1 MDMLSRIVNDDSEDL
16 CLGGEL
22 LNIQPPQVPDLAF
35 RGESQQSDSGAS
47 LSGHSGNNIGQRRTE
62 PLSKE
67 RPHSDHL
74 SDSGK
79 AKASKERGKCNVGSK
94 SRSRSPLGV
103 KVEKKED
110 IEKTRVKEQHK
121 ELQNI
126 LKTLGLSLEVEEMSK
141 LANRTQE
148 RLYGKNEDNSADSRM
163 KQERQQKGT
172 PRSYENNSSSS
183 FSSSASSSR
192 SSSRSNSSSPS
203 HCRRSRSRHSRQT
216 SESCSLNARDE
227 LTSQDHNHDSKMRP
241 KNRAKDEKDLRE
253 LYQHPHPQN
262 KMHPHPHP
270 DDFAAFPDNILSHYS
285 QYSAYCSDPYK
296 DATNSYLTYSHG
308 SIAHSL
314 YTSSH
319 LYTQIPYHHLPTP
332 VVSSGTVNP
341 CQEHR
346 EGRNLLLNPDLSES
360 EGQIGSSS
368 GQQCLQVISLN
379 RETTDR
385 CLFELKKSEKSR
397 QSKSHCVHQQQKAA
411 EKDAVV
417 ATNSEKLQEERYS
430 EEEQTHEEKHETID
444 EEVRAHQSE
453 KVCEFQFYHPSNQ
466 G

>member
-1 MDMLSRIVNDDSEDL
+1 MDLLSRIVNDDSEDL

-22 LNIQPPQVPDLAF
+22 LNIEPPRVPDLAF
-35 RGESQQSDSGAS
+35 RGESQQSDIGAS

-62 PLSKE
+62 PHTKE
-67 RPHSDHL
+67 RPDSDHL
-74 SDSGK
+74 PGSF
-79 AKASKERGKCNVGSK
+79 KASKERGKCNVGSK

-148 RLYGKNEDNSADSRM
+148 RLYGKNEYNSADSRM
-163 KQERQQKGT
+163 KQERQQKGS

-183 FSSSASSSR
+183 SSSSSASSSR
-192 SSSRSNSSSPS
+192 SSSPSNSSSPS

-216 SESCSLNARDE
+216 SESSSLKDRDE
-227 LTSQDHNHDSKMRP
+227 LTSQDRNQDSKMRP

-253 LYQHPHPQN
+253 LCQHPYPQN
-262 KMHPHPHP
+262 TMYPHPHP
-270 DDFAAFPDNILSHYS
+270 DFAAFPDNILSPCS

-296 DATNSYLTYSHG
+296 DATNSFLTYSHG

-314 YTSSH
+314 YTNSH

-332 VVSSGTVNP
+332 VMSSGTVYP

-346 EGRNLLLNPDLSES
+346 EGRNLLLNPDLSGS
-360 EGQIGSSS
+360 EGQIRSSS
-368 GQQCLQVISLN
+368 GQQCLQVSSLN
-379 RETTDR
+379 RETTNR
-385 CLFELKKSEKSR
+385 CLIELTKSKKSGK
-397 QSKSHCVHQQQKAA
+397 SKSHCLPQQQKAA
-411 EKDAVV
+411 EKDALV
-417 ATNSEKLQEERYS
+417 ATKSEKLQEEHNL
-430 EEEQTHEEKHETID
+430 EEEQTHEEKHETIV
-444 EEVRAHQSE
+444 EEVRARQSE
-453 KVCEFQFYHPSNQ
+453 KVCEFQFHYPCNK